1 MLTNRLTGQT
11 WAGCYTHAAWPLSM
25 LIVSQSN
32 KHHHCLVSARSE
44 PGVILSLAGPA
55 SPRMGA
61 WSSFPSSTPARP
73 AVQPPPPATGVS
85 PGCGNPIANLAHVI
99 RRPVRLLSALPSFF
113 SLCTLIETGTPRPR
127 VPLLP
132 SPGPGYAQPIPLPNC
147 LPPRGQPDAPSYHQP
162 YSCVCP
168 ELTASVGC
176 GRRDCGSIGEENG
189 QTVASLTFLFGPVS
203 QTAVFPYVR
212 TSLPWPQLVDIS

>member
-1 MLTNRLTGQT
+1 MVLL
-11 WAGCYTHAAWPLSM
+11 PL
-25 LIVSQSN
+25 LD
-32 KHHHCLVSARSE
+32 AR
-44 PGVILSLAGPA
+44 
-55 SPRMGA
+55 
-61 WSSFPSSTPARP
+61 PSSLL
-73 AVQPPPPATGVS
+73 PPLVC

-113 SLCTLIETGTPRPR
+113 SLRTLIETGTPRPR

-162 YSCVCP
+162 HSCVCP

-189 QTVASLTFLFGPVS
+189 QTVASLIFLFDPLS
-203 QTAVFPYVR
+203 QTAVCPTCVPR
-212 TSLPWPQLVDIS
+212 CRGRSWLTSRDIGLFRPRDVTTGGLGGERDYQAPALDETGQI